1 MKSILKKFAVCNLL
15 LLATTL
21 TAKAEDVVERQL
33 YYTDIT
39 EWDASSNSHK
49 ASTRF
54 SKEEFTLSTS
64 GDINIAPTATTNS
77 RTGNLNIAANK
88 SGVIEISS
96 ITNITTLEFEAGVG
110 RGGGNGWKIEARG
123 EGDSDWV
130 TLSEESLTANQLI
143 SVNVNRSNVSLRFS
157 NMVVGK
163 AVYLY
168 SIKLSGTLPADKVP
182 SLASFSL
189 NGKSYDAADLFK
201 EQNDGAMAADIELSK
216 AETMMG
222 EGNPLQDIVVGV
234 GTIKETIY
242 DGDATHCKATFTIT
256 SGNDEVIYILNV
268 TQKCDYTI
276 TYLDEEGNELGKQ
289 TVEKD
294 AKIAKFGIEVPST
307 EDSKAFR
314 GWMCNTVSRE
324 KVSAETIVTS
334 DMKLTA
340 LYTEVETANGSSRYV
355 YRLNNH
361 LYNAEKL
368 STLGT
373 QEQYFYPEDHEGF
386 NPSDASYTFD
396 ASFTGRTHGWL
407 FKAGSTLDL
416 LVGTDAYITL
426 NLCSK
431 TTSGATISMAD
442 GQSVEAKGKDEQI
455 AVLHHTGKE
464 GSVTLTFSADTYLH
478 CVTVSNVAD
487 KPIRQ
492 EGGFYVIEPG
502 NADQFLTVLEIANA
516 QGGNAQIFLP
526 NGTYD
531 LGRTCLTPITGNNI
545 SIIGQSME
553 GTIICNH
560 PAENNESIAV
570 TATLYNQSE
579 NLYLQDLTIKNN
591 LNYYKSGSAGRA
603 VCLMEQN
610 SKNTICKN
618 VRLLSYQDTYYT
630 HTSLTS
636 NFYWEDSEI
645 HGTVDYLCGGGNVV
659 YNRVTLVNE
668 NRSATETPDGN
679 TTTAAPRA
687 DKYVDWGYVFLDCNL
702 ICLSKTFTYGRSWG
716 GTSRLNYIRTKIQEP
731 DKMQKTRFEPSG
743 MNVAA
748 YGFYEYGTL
757 DGEGNAFCPE
767 SHVVKFTHST
777 GDREYETIL
786 KAEEAEKYT
795 IENIFGDW
803 NPDKIAAQA
812 TITEGSYNA
821 TSLAWNGES
830 DAYAVFVEDQLVG
843 ITTDKSFKLDTEPGE
858 SKVFVRAT
866 NSRGGMGQAVELQ
879 FSSSINNIEVSGYKT
894 EQVINLFGQPAD
906 KSGLVIVNGKKILY

>member
-1 MKSILKKFAVCNLL
+1 MNIYKKLAAFCVMMGFATNILW
-15 LLATTL
+15 
-21 TAKAEDVVERQL
+21 AEDVIERQL
-33 YYTDIT
+33 SNIDFTDWT
-39 EWDASSNSHK
+39 ADA
-49 ASTRF
+49 T
-54 SKEEFTLSTS
+54 T
-64 GDINIAPTATTNS
+64 GTATTHYLGEAIS
-77 RTGNLNIAANK
+77 FSLSGEAKVSPSASLNGYNGYVSIAANK
-88 SGVIEISS
+88 NGMLESTTFQNVTRIEIEEG
-96 ITNITTLEFEAGVG
+96 IG
-110 RGGGNGWKIEARG
+110 RGGGNGWKLEAK
-123 EGDSDWV
+123 GDGDKDWV
-130 TLSEESLTANQLI
+130 TLLDEKITSSTSQDI
-143 SVNVNRSNVSLRFS
+143 NVKRTNVQFRLSNILEGRII
-157 NMVVGK
+157 
-163 AVYLY
+163 YLY
-168 SIKLSGTLPADKVP
+168 SMRIFGEVPADKVP
-182 SLASFSL
+182 TLGTFSL
-189 NGKSYDAADLFK
+189 NGQSYDATKLFT
-201 EQNDGAMAADIELSK
+201 EQPDGTMTASLELSK
-216 AETMMG
+216 TVEMLG
-222 EGNPLQDIVVGV
+222 ESNPLQDIVAKVGSV
-234 GTIKETIY
+234 KDSKYEGN
-242 DGDATHCKATFTIT
+242 ATQGKATITIAQ
-256 SGNDEVIYILNV
+256 GEDEVVYILSA
-268 TQKCDYTI
+268 TQKCDYTL
-276 TYLDEEGNELGKQ
+276 TYFDTAGNELGKQ
-289 TVEKD
+289 IVEKD
-294 AKIAKFGIEVPST
+294 AKIAKFDIEAPST
-307 EDSKAFR
+307 EDGKAFR

-324 KVSAETIVTS
+324 KVSTETVITG

-386 NPSDASYTFD
+386 NPSDATYTFD
-396 ASFTGRTHGWL
+396 ASFTGRSHGWL

-416 LVGTDAYITL
+416 LVGSDAYITL

-464 GSVTLTFSADTYLH
+464 GTVTLTFSADTYLH

-492 EGGFYVIEPG
+492 EGGFYVIEAG
-502 NADQFLTVLEIANA
+502 NADQFLTVLEIVNA

-526 NGTYD
+526 NGIYD

-579 NLYLQDLTIKNN
+579 NLYLQDLTIKND
-591 LNYYKSGSAGRA
+591 LDYYKTGSAGRA
-603 VCLMEQN
+603 VCLMER
-610 SKNTICKN
+610 SSMNTICKN

-630 HTSLTS
+630 HTSLTK

-668 NRSATETPDGN
+668 NRSAKETPDGN

-687 DKYVDWGYVFLDCNL
+687 DSYVDWGYVFLDCDL
-702 ICLSKTFTYGRSWG
+702 VCLSSTFTFGRSWG
-716 GTSRLNYIRTKIQEP
+716 GTSRLNYIRTKIHEP
-731 DKMQKTRFEPSG
+731 ERMQKTRFEASG
-743 MNVAA
+743 MNIAA

-757 DGEGNAFCPE
+757 DGDGNAFCPE
-767 SHVVKFTHST
+767 SNVVRFTHST
-777 GDREYETIL
+777 GNREYETIL
-786 KAEEAEKYT
+786 TEEEAKKYT

-812 TITEGSYNA
+812 AITEGSYNA

-830 DAYAVFVEDQLVG
+830 EAYAVFVDDQLVG
-843 ITTDKSFKLDTEPGE
+843 ITTDKSFKLDAEPGE
-858 SKVFVRAT
+858 SKVTVRAT
-866 NSRGGMGQAVELQ
+866 NSRGGLGQAVELQ
-879 FSSSINNIEVSGYKT
+879 FSSSIDKLAASDKNA
-894 EQVINLFGQPAD
+894 EQVINLFGQ
-906 KSGLVIVNGKKILY
+906 KTNKKGLVIVNGKKQMY

>member
-1 MKSILKKFAVCNLL
+1 MKNIIKKLAALCVVIGLAPNI
-15 LLATTL
+15 LLAENTT
-21 TAKAEDVVERQL
+21 ERQL
-33 YYTDIT
+33 NNIDFTDWAADANSAKAVTHYLGDTIT
-39 EWDASSNSHK
+39 
-49 ASTRF
+49 
-54 SKEEFTLSTS
+54 FTLSGEAIVS
-64 GDINIAPTATTNS
+64 PSASVNGYNGYVS
-77 RTGNLNIAANK
+77 IAANK
-88 SGVIEISS
+88 NGMLETTAFQNVTKIEIEEG
-96 ITNITTLEFEAGVG
+96 IG
-110 RGGGNGWKIEARG
+110 RGGGNGWKLEAKG
-123 EGDSDWV
+123 DGDSDWV
-130 TLSEESLTANQLI
+130 TLLEDKITSSIAHE
-143 SVNVNRSNVSLRFS
+143 VNVMRTNVQFRLSNILEGRVL
-157 NMVVGK
+157 
-163 AVYLY
+163 YLY
-168 SIKLSGTLPADKVP
+168 SMRIFGNVPADKVP
-182 SLASFSL
+182 TLGTFTL
-189 NGKSYDAADLFK
+189 NGKDYDATDLFT
-201 EQNDGAMAADIELSK
+201 EQPDGTMTASIELSK
-216 AETMMG
+216 AVEMLG
-222 EGNPLQDIVVGV
+222 ESNPLQDIVAKVGS
-234 GTIKETIY
+234 IKDTKYE
-242 DGDATHCKATFTIT
+242 GDATQGKATITIAQ
-256 SGNDEVIYILNV
+256 GEEEVVYVLSA
-268 TQKCDYTI
+268 TQKCDYTL
-276 TYLDEEGNELGKQ
+276 TYFDAAGNELGKQ
-289 TVEKD
+289 AVEKD
-294 AKIAKFGIEVPST
+294 AKIAKFDIGVPST
-307 EDSKAFR
+307 EDGKAFR

-324 KVSAETIVTS
+324 KVSTETVITG

-361 LYNAEKL
+361 LYNKEKE

-386 NPSDASYTFD
+386 NPSDATYTFD
-396 ASFTGRTHGWL
+396 ANFTGRTHGWL

-426 NLCSK
+426 NLCTK

-464 GSVTLTFSADTYLH
+464 GTVTLTFSADTYLH

-492 EGGFYVIEPG
+492 EGGFYVIEAG
-502 NADQFLTVLEIANA
+502 NADQFLTVLEIVNA

-526 NGTYD
+526 DGTYD

-553 GTIICNH
+553 RTIICNH

-591 LNYYKSGSAGRA
+591 LDYYKTGSAGRA
-603 VCLMEQN
+603 VCLMERN
-610 SKNTICKN
+610 SMNTICKN

-630 HTSLTS
+630 HTSLTK

-668 NRSATETPDGN
+668 NRSAKETPDGN

-687 DKYVDWGYVFLDCNL
+687 DSYVDWGYVFLDCDL
-702 ICLSKTFTYGRSWG
+702 VCLSNTFTLGRSWG
-716 GTSRLNYIRTKIQEP
+716 GTSRLNYIRTKIHEP
-731 DKMQKTRFEPSG
+731 ERMQKSRFEPTG
-743 MNVAA
+743 MNIAA

-767 SHVVKFTHST
+767 SNVVRFTHST
-777 GDREYETIL
+777 GNREYETIL
-786 KAEEAEKYT
+786 SEEEAKKYT

-803 NPDKIAAQA
+803 NPDKIAAQT

-830 DAYAVFVEDQLVG
+830 EAYAVFVDDQLVG
-843 ITTDKSFKLDTEPGE
+843 ITTDKSFKLDAEPGE
-858 SKVFVRAT
+858 SKVTVRAT
-866 NSRGGMGQAVELQ
+866 NSRGGFGKATELQ
-879 FSSSINNIEVSGYKT
+879 FNTSINDIKASDNKT
-894 EQVINLFGQPAD
+894 EQVINLFGHKASKKGFVVVD
-906 KSGLVIVNGKKILY
+906 GKKVMY

>member
-1 MKSILKKFAVCNLL
+1 MNIYKKLAAFCVMMGFATNILW
-15 LLATTL
+15 
-21 TAKAEDVVERQL
+21 AEDFIERQL
-33 YYTDIT
+33 SNIDFTDWT
-39 EWDASSNSHK
+39 ADA
-49 ASTRF
+49 T
-54 SKEEFTLSTS
+54 T
-64 GDINIAPTATTNS
+64 GTATTHYLGEAITFS
-77 RTGNLNIAANK
+77 LSEEAKVSPSASLNGYNGYVSIAANK
-88 SGVIEISS
+88 NGILETTTFQNVTRIEIEEG
-96 ITNITTLEFEAGVG
+96 IG
-110 RGGGNGWKIEARG
+110 RGGGNGWKLEAK
-123 EGDSDWV
+123 GDGDKDWV
-130 TLSEESLTANQLI
+130 TLLDDKITSSTSQDI
-143 SVNVNRSNVSLRFS
+143 NVKRTNVQFRLSNILEGRII
-157 NMVVGK
+157 
-163 AVYLY
+163 YLY
-168 SIKLSGTLPADKVP
+168 SMRIFGEVPADKVP
-182 SLASFSL
+182 TLGTFSL
-189 NGKSYDAADLFK
+189 NGQSYDATKLFT
-201 EQNDGAMAADIELSK
+201 EQPDGTMTASLELSK
-216 AETMMG
+216 TVEMLG
-222 EGNPLQDIVVGV
+222 ESNPLQDIVAKVGSV
-234 GTIKETIY
+234 KDSKYEGN
-242 DGDATHCKATFTIT
+242 ATQGKATITIAQ
-256 SGNDEVIYILNV
+256 GEDEVVYILSA
-268 TQKCDYTI
+268 TQKCDYTL
-276 TYLDEEGNELGKQ
+276 TYFDTAGNELGKQ
-289 TVEKD
+289 IVEKD
-294 AKIAKFGIEVPST
+294 AKIAKFDIEAPST
-307 EDSKAFR
+307 EDGKAFR

-324 KVSAETIVTS
+324 KASTETVITG

-386 NPSDASYTFD
+386 NPSDATYTFD
-396 ASFTGRTHGWL
+396 ASFTGRSHGWL

-416 LVGTDAYITL
+416 LVGSDAYITL

-464 GSVTLTFSADTYLH
+464 GTVTLTFSADTYLH

-492 EGGFYVIEPG
+492 EGGFYVIEAG
-502 NADQFLTVLEIANA
+502 NADQFLTVLEIVNA

-526 NGTYD
+526 NGIYD

-579 NLYLQDLTIKNN
+579 NLYLQDLTIKND
-591 LNYYKSGSAGRA
+591 LDYYKTGSAGRA
-603 VCLMEQN
+603 VCLMER
-610 SKNTICKN
+610 SSMNTICKN

-630 HTSLTS
+630 HTSLTK

-668 NRSATETPDGN
+668 NRSAKETPDGN

-687 DKYVDWGYVFLDCNL
+687 DSYVDWGYVFLDCDL
-702 ICLSKTFTYGRSWG
+702 VCLSSTFTFGRSWG
-716 GTSRLNYIRTKIQEP
+716 GTSRLNYIRTKIHEP
-731 DKMQKTRFEPSG
+731 ERMQKTRFEASG
-743 MNVAA
+743 MNIAA

-757 DGEGNAFCPE
+757 DGDGNAFCPE
-767 SHVVKFTHST
+767 SNVVRFTHST
-777 GDREYETIL
+777 GNREYETIL
-786 KAEEAEKYT
+786 TEEEAKKYT

-812 TITEGSYNA
+812 AITEGSYNA

-830 DAYAVFVEDQLVG
+830 EAYAVFVDDQLVG
-843 ITTDKSFKLDTEPGE
+843 ITTDKSFKLDAEPGE
-858 SKVFVRAT
+858 SKVTVRAT
-866 NSRGGMGQAVELQ
+866 NSRGGLGQAVELQ
-879 FSSSINNIEVSGYKT
+879 FSSSIDKLAASDKNA
-894 EQVINLFGQPAD
+894 EQVINLFGQ
-906 KSGLVIVNGKKILY
+906 KTNKKGLVIVNGKKQMY